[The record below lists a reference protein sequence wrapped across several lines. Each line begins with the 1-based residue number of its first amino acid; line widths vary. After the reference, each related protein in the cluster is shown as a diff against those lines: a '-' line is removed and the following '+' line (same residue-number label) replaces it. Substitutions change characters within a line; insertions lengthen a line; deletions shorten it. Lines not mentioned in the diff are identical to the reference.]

1 MNYTELPDQFEMRAL
16 ASFVPDAINRIKK
29 MPLQFKPGER
39 YSYSNTGYKLLN
51 KVIEKVTGES
61 FEEVLQEN
69 ILNPLEM
76 KNTGVFERPGIRH
89 LIIKTR
95 AAGYT
100 DGRGPLEIA
109 PWVYPSYGGGMYST
123 VGDMYLWGQS
133 FFTEKLLSRK
143 TLEIALTPFKGD
155 YGYGWFIFNKTKHHF
170 VMHGGNIPGY
180 GMTFAL
186 YLGDKMVIV
195 VASNL
200 DTAPTSRIHDD
211 LAAIVFGEK
220 YQLPPKWNPVKVDAK
235 IYDGYVGRYQKTD
248 DPKFIITITKE
259 DDQLWNRLGD
269 SPGAS
274 TMVLRPLSETKF
286 FNKMFVL
293 YEVTFIVDGERRAT
307 SLIAEGPWGRG
318 EFKKIE

>member
-1 MNYTELPDQFEMRAL
+1 MRQTYFILLLLLACSSSVLSQF
-16 ASFVPDAINRIKK
+16 
-29 MPLQFKPGER
+29 
-39 YSYSNTGYKLLN
+39 
-51 KVIEKVTGES
+51 
-61 FEEVLQEN
+61 
-69 ILNPLEM
+69 
-76 KNTGVFERPGIRH
+76 
-89 LIIKTR
+89 
-95 AAGYT
+95 
-100 DGRGPLEIA
+100 
-109 PWVYPSYGGGMYST
+109 
-123 VGDMYLWGQS
+123 
-133 FFTEKLLSRK
+133 
-143 TLEIALTPFKGD
+143 
-155 YGYGWFIFNKTKHHF
+155 
-170 VMHGGNIPGY
+170 NIPGY

-186 YLGDKMVIV
+186 YLDDKLVIV

-220 YQLPPKWNPVKVDAK
+220 YQFPPKWNPIKVDSK

-248 DPKFIITITKE
+248 DPKFIITITRE

-269 SPGAS
+269 SPGAA

-293 YEVTFIVDGERRAT
+293 YEVTFIVDGEGRAT